1 MSRIH
6 NYIKDE
12 SYDFESFK
20 EQMLNI
26 CAKHKAD
33 GRAQAFAFILFDFTN
48 PHISKIINDRDY
60 WLAFDEISG
69 EYLTVFTLH
78 YKDKNM
84 ADKDFDIRKRVF
96 YRLTNVTTD
105 KNPSKC
111 LEEIVK
117 QYFGEN
123 YELKFPAVLF
133 FQVNDNRVSDSLLI
147 ELKEEAIEPAFMELR
162 DYIKSAVKAIK
173 SMDPVDSK
181 NSTAVF
187 DTLESSVKSTKWLK
201 SIKRVIK
208 DGGNILGL
216 ISSVKGLL

>member
-78 YKDKNM
+78 YKDKNR

-123 YELKFPAVLF
+123 YELKFPIF
-133 FQVNDNRVSDSLLI
+133 
-147 ELKEEAIEPAFMELR
+147 
-162 DYIKSAVKAIK
+162 SATFPRI
-173 SMDPVDSK
+173 
-181 NSTAVF
+181 
-187 DTLESSVKSTKWLK
+187 
-201 SIKRVIK
+201 
-208 DGGNILGL
+208 
-216 ISSVKGLL
+216 

>member
-1 MSRIH
+1 MSKIH
-6 NYIKDE
+6 NHIKEE

-26 CAKHKAD
+26 CMKHRAD

-60 WLAFDEISG
+60 WLAFEEISG

-78 YKDKNM
+78 YKDKNR
-84 ADKDFDIRKRVF
+84 ADEDFDIRKRVF

-111 LEEIVK
+111 MEEIVK

-133 FQVNDNRVSDSLLI
+133 FQVKDNRVSDSLLI

-173 SMDPVDSK
+173 SMDPVDIK
-181 NSTAVF
+181 NSTTVF

-201 SIKRVIK
+201 LIKRVIK

-216 ISSVKGLL
+216 ISSVKGLM